1 MAIIIGMSINKDK
14 TVVIANN
21 DQTESVVTDNAKNE
35 AENNNS
41 EQIKEEEKVDTS
53 TNTQVPTSKQIN
65 LTVLGEM
72 MMGGSVT
79 TKVDYLYS
87 SSFRNIFTHT
97 RTSDFTYSTL
107 STNITSLDKIEDA
120 KSEYLVTKDIKN
132 AITAL
137 GIDAV
142 NIASDHMAD
151 FPDSIFKNTIDI
163 LHENNTN
170 VAGLNDSILYLEKNG
185 KKIAIVAAN
194 NVFIGTKYNYKS
206 YGINVYNEEKM
217 KSDILEASENADFVI
232 ADIHWGREFIYGV
245 TQEMK
250 NIAYSAVNSG
260 ADLVMG
266 SHALGIYP
274 VITYK
279 NVPIIYS
286 TGYLMTDSESELAKQ
301 SYIFDININEENK
314 VKTIEML
321 PIYINNKS
329 EVLLYHEYNRELAN
343 NFNIQMNTW
352 HEDNSLNSKIVDNKI
367 VINF

>member
-1 MAIIIGMSINKDK
+1 M
-14 TVVIANN
+14 VIANN
-21 DQTESVVTDNAKNE
+21 DQTENVISDNVKNE
-35 AENNNS
+35 TENNNPV
-41 EQIKEEEKVDTS
+41 EEKEDTL
-53 TNTQVPTSKQIN
+53 TNTPVPTSKEIN

-72 MMGGSVT
+72 MMGGEVT
-79 TKVDYLYS
+79 SKTSYLYS
-87 SSFRNIFTHT
+87 SAFKNIFTHT

-107 STNITSLDKIEDA
+107 STNITSLEKIEDA

-142 NIASDHMAD
+142 NIASDHMVD

-170 VAGLNDSILYLEKNG
+170 VAGLNDSILYLEKSG
-185 KKIAIVAAN
+185 KKIAVVAAN

-206 YGINVYNEEKM
+206 YGINVYSEEKM

-232 ADIHWGREFIYGV
+232 VDIHWGREYLYGV

-274 VITYK
+274 VIKYK

-286 TGYLMTDSESELAKQ
+286 TGYLITDSESELAKQ
-301 SYIFDININEENK
+301 SYIFDINISEQNK

-329 EVLLYHEYNRELAN
+329 EVLLYHDYNRELAN

-352 HEDNSLNSKIVDNKI
+352 HEDNSLDSKIIDNKI
-367 VINF
+367 IINF